1 MYNCHNTKD
10 VLHMP
15 KKIIVTDLDQWL
27 KERDDAL
34 RALTPEARK
43 TKRTRGRKRTEEEKR
58 ALALACKKA
67 WDDWLSSGEL
77 IKIAER
83 KYILL

>member
-1 MYNCHNTKD
+1 
-10 VLHMP
+10 MP

-34 RALTPEARK
+34 RALTPQARK
-43 TKRTRGRKRTEEEKR
+43 TKRTRGRERTEEEKR

-67 WDDWLSSGEL
+67 WDDMISSGVL
-77 IKIAER
+77 IKLGER
-83 KYILL
+83 KYALW